1 MKGRTTQ
8 DLTEE
13 AWHKHLEF
21 IQNAISRMTQN
32 SYLLKGWTVT
42 LVAATF
48 AVSLSVGSVWLV
60 ATALLPT
67 VAFSVLDARYVR
79 EERLFRRLYDA
90 VRRDRD
96 KDRNK
101 EPDKVEAFSMDTQ
114 PYEKDVKTM
123 REIMASVSILPFYGS
138 IALVI
143 ALAGVARA
151 LLSA

>member
-1 MKGRTTQ
+1 MKRRTTE

-48 AVSLSVGSVWLV
+48 AVSLSVNSVWLV
-60 ATALLPT
+60 VTALLPT
-67 VAFSVLDARYVR
+67 IAFSVLDARYVR

-96 KDRNK
+96 KGCHE

-114 PYEKDVKTM
+114 PYEKDVKKM
-123 REIMASVSILPFYGS
+123 RETMASVSILPFYGP
-138 IALVI
+138 IAVVIVLAVI
-143 ALAGVARA
+143 ART
-151 LLSA
+151 LLPA

>member
-1 MKGRTTQ
+1 VKRRTTE
-8 DLTEE
+8 DLAEE

-48 AVSLSVGSVWLV
+48 AVSISVASVWLV
-60 ATALLPT
+60 VTALFPT
-67 VAFSVLDARYVR
+67 VAFALLDARYLR

-96 KDRNK
+96 KNQHEK
-101 EPDKVEAFSMDTQ
+101 LDKVEAFSMDTQ
-114 PYEKDVKTM
+114 PYEKDV
-123 REIMASVSILPFYGS
+123 EQIAQIMASVSILTFYGS

-143 ALAGVARA
+143 VLAGIARA
-151 LLSA
+151 LLPA

>member
-1 MKGRTTQ
+1 
-8 DLTEE
+8 
-13 AWHKHLEF
+13 
-21 IQNAISRMTQN
+21 MTQN

-48 AVSLSVGSVWLV
+48 AVSISVASVWLV
-60 ATALLPT
+60 ATALFPT
-67 VAFSVLDARYVR
+67 VAFALLDARYLR

-96 KDRNK
+96 KDRHE

-114 PYEKDVKTM
+114 PYEKHVK
-123 REIMASVSILPFYGS
+123 EIWKIILSVSILPFYGS

-143 ALAGVARA
+143 VLAGIARA
-151 LLSA
+151 LLPV

>member
-1 MKGRTTQ
+1 MKRTTTE
-8 DLTEE
+8 DLAEE

-48 AVSLSVGSVWLV
+48 AVSVSVASVWLV
-60 ATALLPT
+60 ATALFPT
-67 VAFSVLDARYVR
+67 VAFALLDARYLR

-96 KDRNK
+96 KDRH
-101 EPDKVEAFSMDTQ
+101 EEQDKVEAFSMDTQ
-114 PYEKDVKTM
+114 PYEKDVKEM
-123 REIMASVSILPFYGS
+123 REIMFSVSILPFYGS
-138 IALVI
+138 IALVVV
-143 ALAGVARA
+143 LAVIARA
-151 LLSA
+151 LTTA

>member
-1 MKGRTTQ
+1 MTKTTTA

-48 AVSLSVGSVWLV
+48 AVSLSVNSVWLV

-67 VAFSVLDARYVR
+67 IAFSMLDARYAR

-96 KDRNK
+96 QSWHE

-114 PYEKDVKTM
+114 PYETYVETM
-123 REIMASVSILPFYGS
+123 RRTWASGSILAFYGP
-138 IALVI
+138 IVLVI
-143 ALAGVARA
+143 VLAGIARA
-151 LLSA
+151 LLPA

>member
-1 MKGRTTQ
+1 MKKSTTE

-48 AVSLSVGSVWLV
+48 AVSVSVASAWLV
-60 ATALLPT
+60 ATALFPT
-67 VAFSVLDARYVR
+67 VAFALLDARYLR

-96 KDRNK
+96 KSRHQ
-101 EPDKVEAFSMDTQ
+101 ESEKVEAFSMDTQ
-114 PYEKDVKTM
+114 PYEKDVKEM
-123 REIMASVSILPFYGS
+123 QEIMISVSILPFYGS

-143 ALAGVARA
+143 MLAGLARA
-151 LLSA
+151 LLPA

>member
-1 MKGRTTQ
+1 MRKTTTE
-8 DLTEE
+8 DLVEE

-21 IQNAISRMTQN
+21 IQNAISRMSQN

-48 AVSLSVGSVWLV
+48 AVSVSVASVWLV
-60 ATALLPT
+60 AAALLPT
-67 VAFSVLDARYVR
+67 VAFALLDARYLR

-96 KDRNK
+96 KNRHE

-114 PYEKDVKTM
+114 PYEKDVKKT
-123 REIMASVSILPFYGS
+123 REMMLSVSILPFYGS

-143 ALAGVARA
+143 VLAGTARA
-151 LLSA
+151 LMLR